1 MKTLKN
7 FIAIIILF
15 VVFAFSPDVDSR
27 KIVADKKNST
37 VTYAMSHP
45 AHDWEGVCK
54 DVNAVIVYDDQTKT
68 ISQVAVALK
77 IDAFD
82 SGNANRDSH
91 AIEALEGL
99 KYPKVTFTSSKIKSD
114 NNTLIAEG
122 NLTFHGV
129 TKPVTITVSRT
140 DNDKRI
146 ALEGRFDILLSQ
158 FQIER
163 PSLFGIKTKDEVKLS
178 FKVFFP
184 L

>member
-7 FIAIIILF
+7 FIAILILF
-15 VVFAFSPDVDSR
+15 IVFAFSPGADSR
-27 KIVADKKNST
+27 KIVADKKTST

-54 DVNAVIVYDDQTKT
+54 DVNAVIVYDDATKT
-68 ISQVAVALK
+68 ISQVAVSLK
-77 IDAFD
+77 VDAFD

-91 AIEALEGL
+91 AIEVLEGL
-99 KYPKVTFTSSKIKSD
+99 KYPKVTFTSNKIKSE
-114 NNTLIAEG
+114 NNTLTADG

-129 TKPVTITVSRT
+129 TKPVSITLTRT
-140 DNDKRI
+140 DSDKRVS
-146 ALEGRFDILLSQ
+146 LDGKFDILLSQ

-163 PSLFGIKTKDEVKLS
+163 PSLFGVKTKDEVKLS

>member
-1 MKTLKN
+1 MKTIEN

-15 VVFAFSPDVDSR
+15 TVFAFSPNAENR
-27 KIVADKKNST
+27 KIVADKKTST

-54 DVNAVIVYDDQTKT
+54 DVNAIIMYDNVSKN
-68 ISQVAVALK
+68 IGQVAVSLK
-77 IDAFD
+77 VEAFD

-91 AIEALEGL
+91 AIEVLEGL
-99 KYPKVTFTSSKIKSD
+99 KYPKVTFTSSKIKAD
-114 NNTLIAEG
+114 NNALTAEG

-129 TKPVTITVSRT
+129 TKPITITVNRT
-140 DNDKRI
+140 NSDKQI
-146 ALEGRFDILLSQ
+146 VLDGKFDILLSQ

-163 PSLFGIKTKDEVKLS
+163 PSLFGVKTKDEVKLS
-178 FKVFFP
+178 FKVVFP

>member
-1 MKTLKN
+1 MRTLEN
-7 FIAIIILF
+7 LIAIIILF
-15 VVFAFSPDVDSR
+15 VVFAFSSGADSR
-27 KIVADKKNST
+27 KIVADKKTST

-54 DVNAVIVYDDQTKT
+54 DVNAVIVYDDNTKN
-68 ISQVAVALK
+68 ISQVAVSLK
-77 IDAFD
+77 VDAFN

-91 AIEALEGL
+91 AIEVLEGL
-99 KYPKVTFTSSKIKSD
+99 KYPKVTFTSNKIKND
-114 NNTLIAEG
+114 NTTIVAEG

-129 TKPVTITVSRT
+129 TKPITITVTRT
-140 DNDKRI
+140 NSDKRM
-146 ALEGRFDILLSQ
+146 ALEGKFDILLSQ

-163 PSLFGIKTKDEVKLS
+163 PSLFGVKTKDEVKMS

>member
-1 MKTLKN
+1 MRALEN
-7 FIAIIILF
+7 FIAILILF
-15 VVFAFSPDVDSR
+15 IVFAFSIDVESR
-27 KIVADKKNST
+27 KIVADKKTST

-54 DVNAVIVYDDQTKT
+54 DVNAVIMYDDNTKN
-68 ISQVAVALK
+68 ISQVAVSLK
-77 IDAFD
+77 VNAFD

-91 AIEALEGL
+91 AIEALDGL
-99 KYPKVTFTSSKIKSD
+99 KYPKVTFTSNKIKND

-122 NLTFHGV
+122 NLNFHGV
-129 TKPVTITVSRT
+129 TKPVTISVSRT
-140 DNDKRI
+140 DSDKQI
-146 ALEGRFDILLSQ
+146 VLDGKFDILLSQ

-163 PSLFGIKTKDEVKLS
+163 PSLFGIKTRDEVKLG